1 MGSPHT
7 HAQACTRAHTHTD
20 THTHARTHARTHT
33 HKPSPTDTHCFHF
46 AHLNIS
52 VLSIFPMADL
62 CATFNATL
70 SFQHR
75 AQVSQRLAVG
85 GSWKANKLCRPFVL
99 AQVYTLYIY
108 PQFTLASPSLSPIRP
123 PNSATASQA
132 IKSTLEIH
140 LCSSA

>member
-1 MGSPHT
+1 MWKNGEPSHT
-7 HAQACTRAHTHTD
+7 CTYMHTHTQ
-20 THTHARTHARTHT
+20 THTHTHT
-33 HKPSPTDTHCFHF
+33 QTLTDRQTDTHYFHF

-75 AQVSQRLAVG
+75 TQVSQRLAVG

-99 AQVYTLYIY
+99 AQVYTLHIY
-108 PQFTLASPSLSPIRP
+108 PQFTLASPSLSAPILP

-132 IKSTLEIH
+132 IKSALEIH